1 MKYVQKLVLVPI
13 ERWEKIGDN
22 IPVKQVTVKTV
33 PPPQKKN
40 TSPVKNPIHPVES
53 VKVKNQKGL
62 GKNVLPKTSPMFHF
76 LNREKRNQATRL
88 FLYLLKHKIFSL
100 NSDGEIIRNGETLHD
115 SNLIQL
121 ISHAVQNDSFKPIGM
136 KYFYTMLK
144 KKNIPEKYVSNKYG
158 IKIMNKSLSPETSRW
173 RPPGHLNKM

>member
-1 MKYVQKLVLVPI
+1 MFQKLVLVPI
-13 ERWEKIGDN
+13 ERWEKN
-22 IPVKQVTVKTV
+22 RRQYSRKTSYSE
-33 PPPQKKN
+33 N
-40 TSPVKNPIHPVES
+40 SSSSSEEEYISCEESYYPVES

-76 LNREKRNQATRL
+76 LNRGEEEPSTRL
-88 FLYLLKHKIFSL
+88 FHYLLKHKIFSL

-144 KKNIPEKYVSNKYG
+144 KKIFLKNMFQINME
-158 IKIMNKSLSPETSRW
+158 
-173 RPPGHLNKM
+173 